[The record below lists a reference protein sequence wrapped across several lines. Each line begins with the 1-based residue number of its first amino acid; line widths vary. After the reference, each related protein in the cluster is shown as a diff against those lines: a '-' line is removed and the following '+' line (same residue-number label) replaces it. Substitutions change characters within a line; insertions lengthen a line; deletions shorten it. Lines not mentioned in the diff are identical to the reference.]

1 MKYEIRY
8 SKLIDWKRFAKLPRK
23 DKERIKTAIE
33 RKLTS
38 RPEIFGKPLR
48 QSLSGCR
55 SLRVGDYRIVFRI
68 DEMTVHILLFGHRST
83 IYGDSEGVL

>member
-1 MKYEIRY
+1 MKYAICY
-8 SKLIDWKRFAKLPRK
+8 SEHLDWKRFAKLPRK

-48 QSLSGCR
+48 QSLTGCR
-55 SLRVGDYRIVFRI
+55 SLRIGDYRVIFRI
-68 DEMTVHILLFGHRST
+68 SRRAVEIVLFGHRST
-83 IYGDSEGVL
+83 IYKDSERVL

>member
-55 SLRVGDYRIVFRI
+55 SLRVGDYRAIFRI
-68 DEMTVHILLFGHRST
+68 TGKTVEIILFGHRSA
-83 IYGDSEGVL
+83 IYGESEGI